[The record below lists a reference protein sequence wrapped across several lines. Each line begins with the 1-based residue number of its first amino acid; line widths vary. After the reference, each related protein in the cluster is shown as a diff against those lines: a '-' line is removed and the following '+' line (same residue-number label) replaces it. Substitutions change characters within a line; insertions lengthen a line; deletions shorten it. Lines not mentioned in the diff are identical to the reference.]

1 MWYRNDWASPM
12 QVLGPHEISV
22 NTQELLGRTK
32 AEARLLEAHGWTPM
46 HILVGVPSRPV
57 GQQVHQIAR
66 IFGDP
71 SRNPSS
77 SRGAPGSSRGAQQ
90 GSRGHRRA
98 PPADRS
104 RRSDVQENSWVDWKQ
119 QPQTQVA
126 SQQEPQG
133 EARSMGAAQ
142 QTPPALP
149 SKGVQ
154 AMGQRQQMPQ
164 SGSARSH
171 LAYSGFS
178 HGSTASLAAAA
189 HR

>member
-1 MWYRNDWASPM
+1 M

-104 RRSDVQENSWVDWKQ
+104 RRSDLQEKGWVDWKQ

-142 QTPPALP
+142 QTPSALP

-154 AMGQRQQMPQ
+154 AVGQRQQMPQ
-164 SGSARSH
+164 SGSARNH

-178 HGSTASLAAAA
+178 YGSMASLAAAA

>member
-1 MWYRNDWASPM
+1 M

-71 SRNPSS
+71 GSNPSS
-77 SRGAPGSSRGAQQ
+77 SRGAPGRSRGAQQ
-90 GSRGHRRA
+90 SSRGGGRA
-98 PPADRS
+98 LPADRS
-104 RRSDVQENSWVDWKQ
+104 GRSDLQEESWVDWQQ
-119 QPQTQVA
+119 QPQSQVA
-126 SQQEPQG
+126 SQQETQE
-133 EARSMGAAQ
+133 EARSMGGAQ
-142 QTPPALP
+142 QTHPALP

-154 AMGQRQQMPQ
+154 AVGQRQQRPQ
-164 SGSARSH
+164 PGSTRSH
-171 LAYSGFS
+171 LAYPGFS
-178 HGSTASLAAAA
+178 HGSMASPAAAA